1 MILPNHRWKRLS
13 MLLLAC
19 SLAQML
25 VPAIYAQQ
33 VAIAPQ
39 RQELPLSKAVD
50 YALPKQQAVQL
61 ASTKALAA
69 PGLTFE
75 LDLPKQVSVGQTVPF
90 TLTLINRSTT
100 EGQNIVVSLPVPA
113 GAQALKTP
121 NLVDQTH
128 WQWQIKRLAPQ
139 SQQALTGSLRITNRP
154 EHGALLFNPQ
164 ANANNLPQPA
174 TLSAG
179 ALIAPQSSAKQVDV
193 WQANGQTIHSN
204 DQRVSL
210 VLPTSTTSANF
221 SYMPYQSTANRQKA
235 LGYGEFVPERR
246 GFSSFE
252 IQAAQ
257 KSFAPVELQ
266 FHYSPEELQVLGLQ
280 EQTLRLFNYDRT
292 NQSWQSIATTIDSI
306 NHVAKATITNDGA
319 FNLSDGSSPSTA
331 YLPTLQGFQGGGFTG
346 AASYSVPIEVPAGA
360 AGHKPAVNLSY
371 SSAASDGSNG
381 MRPLWQASSVGKGW
395 DLGIGGSIGRNTSA
409 GSSDHQWDSFSL
421 VFDGQSSDMVRGQ
434 PLDGNYTNLAES
446 NWTWHATDETFVKLR
461 KSASSDTWTAWTKN
475 GTRYEFN
482 QALRWGTNTPSNRF
496 ETYKWLL
503 TKVVDPSGNAIVYQ
517 YYVDT
522 IQAAE
527 PIHPT
532 WFLQNVFWGYDG
544 ATPGTGTPRYALSF
558 DMSPRW
564 SAPTENVDL
573 NWEYTT
579 SRVMGK
585 AGTPHEAYRI
595 DKIKVL
601 SMPPGQTSYQLMR
614 AYKLNYAAFANS
626 LTTDVSNGQ
635 RVLTLANI
643 QRLGKNNEALP
654 AISFNYGMDQDN
666 ALEPTPGWNR
676 LTQVDNGQGG
686 LLTIN
691 YEHVWNQNGNDYT
704 KYYQNYYRVNKI
716 IQADTSNLAYSRAY
730 LTTYSY
736 AYPAL
741 NDYGHSLAVVY
752 AQYPESG
759 NGDSRFALAH
769 AEKSEFRG
777 HAQVGERVYDG
788 NTTAAPLLR
797 TTETWFHQGNGG
809 SAATPCSPAIITP
822 ASGNQYVNVS
832 DSCYIAMRDSESWK
846 GKVIAQ
852 ETWFN
857 GSRLTRTANSYTRV
871 ALPFYGNDGN
881 ATHATQ
887 SNNYKRAGLWRA
899 FNYTAATTESTY
911 EAGTTNA
918 RSITTSSVYES
929 TYGNLTE
936 KRVADD
942 TGTVLRKELA
952 WYATRDDAN
961 SYIVDRPWQT
971 ATTDGTDRYLTLSA
985 NFYDGATN
993 TNLLGTRGLLT
1004 RQSHYFNVPLQTD
1017 LTGTTLY
1024 GSDAVYGYDQY
1035 GNRTSQASY
1044 NADYSTRINT
1054 NGVVSYGVPGKGTA
1068 ARTSTTAYDSTYHA
1082 FPIRETNPLNQS
1094 QQAEYDYQLGTV
1106 TKVFD
1111 LNGNATSAS
1120 YDGFGRMTNLIKPG
1134 DSSSLPT
1141 AHIDYYDTYRPTLYL
1156 VSLRE
1161 DAGQSYFRP
1170 ILHFYNGFGQEIQ
1183 TKAES
1188 IDGSQHI
1195 VNDTNFDGLGRAT
1208 SQSEP
1213 RYVSDTTNFWGYVPA
1228 SNPLYQATT
1237 TSFDGLNRPLVIT
1250 SPGNRTVEHHYGVTT
1265 SFLYDDVIDQNRHRT
1280 QYRYDAFGRLREV
1293 NEISGNCATGYWA
1306 SYACGGSYTTNWSVA
1321 TNTRYSYDALDRL
1334 TTVIDAQNNTTSMH
1348 YDSLGRK
1355 MRIQDPD
1362 MGQYTYS
1369 YDAAS
1374 NLNGQTNAKGQTV
1387 SFNYDALD
1395 RLTSQVFPDG
1405 SHNDYFY
1412 DVVGQQTAGYN
1423 YGKGHRTSMQSVL
1436 ANGTVQTF
1444 QRWEYDARG
1453 REIFSG
1459 HNTNLTKAHH
1469 ILTSYDSADRVKTRR
1484 YQPIDETV
1492 TYNYDAA
1499 WNEYSLCTSLGG
1511 CYVTGATYDALNQPT
1526 RVNYGNGSYNQYRYD
1541 DPTRLLETLEIFSA
1555 QGTNLYARNYWYDK
1569 VGNINGIGTWDNG
1582 SNNQTR
1588 QIQYFNYDD
1597 QNRLTRA
1604 WTTGDSAGVY
1614 DQSMSYDSIGNLLSK
1629 AGAAYTY
1636 PAAGSARPHAAT
1648 TIGSKNYNY
1657 DANGNLSTTY
1667 TGTSTNGSGNRYS
1680 WDYANRLVQVES
1692 YVRAPISGGGS
1703 GCDDG
1708 NEQIPNASNPEAIPP
1723 ITCPNRIASPNQPTV
1738 DTYTVQEQYVY
1749 DADGKR
1755 SARIANGQTII
1766 YFEGAWEDTLGVNAR
1781 KLYTFNGS
1789 IVAQRDSDN
1798 TMSYLHGDQLGS
1810 VSIVTNASGGLK
1822 HKQEFDP
1829 WGNIR
1834 EGGASSTKLNYTGQY
1849 RDDTGLIF
1857 MNARYYDPKIGR
1869 FISADTVVPGSP
1881 SGDMA
1886 GSGLRS
1892 LTTDFTDPAFT
1903 LKLNQEQHSTPWF
1916 TLSQAQQQEIGSP
1929 WGPAN
1934 PQSLNRYSY
1943 VQNNPL
1949 TYTDPSGHVRTIV
1962 RTDIEAND
1970 ALIEMKSFLGKLKVG
1985 FEVRGVEMSGLKQA
1999 TGINLLVDFDV
2010 LVLMLGTDMANVIR
2024 GYIDALNSM
2033 VTNPKLFPYGIF
2045 LDYEEIQSNELV
2057 TTTLGWGR
2065 CTNTTCSSHKHPI
2078 EAKVTYTNFTL
2089 FENYLIAIDMS
2100 GVAKIAYGINERNR
2114 HTSNSM
2120 RNMFRSVVRSKET
2133 TSDKK

>member
-1 MILPNHRWKRLS
+1 

-25 VPAIYAQQ
+25 VPSTSAQQ
-33 VAIAPQ
+33 PTVAPQ
-39 RQELPLSKAVD
+39 RQAIPLSSTVD
-50 YALPKQQAVQL
+50 YVLPTQQAVEL
-61 ASTKALAA
+61 ATTNAVAA

-75 LDLPKQVSVGQTVPF
+75 LNLAHQVSVGQAVPF

-100 EGQNIVVSLPVPA
+100 EGHNIVVSLPVPA
-113 GAQALKTP
+113 GVQALSKT
-121 NLVDQTH
+121 NLVDQTQ
-128 WQWQIKRLAPQ
+128 WQWQIKRLKPQ
-139 SQQALTGSLRITNRP
+139 SQQTFSGSIRITSRP
-154 EHGALLFNPQ
+154 THGALLFNPH
-164 ANANNLPQPA
+164 ANASNLPQAA

-179 ALIAPQSSAKQVDV
+179 ALIAPQTTAKQVEH
-193 WQANGQTIHSN
+193 WQTQDQMLQSS
-204 DQRVSL
+204 DQRVSIA
-210 VLPTSTTSANF
+210 LPTGAHAAHF
-221 SYMPYQSTANRQKA
+221 SYVPYQTMALNKTSKA
-235 LGYGEFVPERR
+235 LQYSEFVPERR

-252 IQAAQ
+252 IQASQ

-266 FHYSPEELQVLGLQ
+266 FAYSPEELQVLGIQ
-280 EQTLRLFNYDRT
+280 EQSLRLFHYDQAS
-292 NQSWQSIATTIDSI
+292 QSWQSLATTIDSV

-360 AGHKPAVNLSY
+360 AGHKPVVNLSY

-381 MRPLWQASSVGKGW
+381 TRPLWQASSVGKGW
-395 DLGIGGSIGRNTSA
+395 DLGIGGSIGRTTSA

-434 PLDGNYTNLAES
+434 PLDGNYTNLAEA

-482 QALRWGTNTPSNRF
+482 QALRWGTNSPANRF

-503 TKVVDPSGNAIVYQ
+503 TKVVDPSGNAVVYE
-517 YYVDT
+517 YHVDT

-544 ATPGTGTPRYALSF
+544 ATPGTGTPRYALAF

-573 NWEYTT
+573 NWEYTS

-601 SMPPGQTSYQLMR
+601 SMPPDQSNYQLMR

-626 LTTDVSNGQ
+626 VSADVSNGQ
-635 RVLTLANI
+635 RVLTLANV
-643 QRLGKNNEALP
+643 QRLGKNNEPLP
-654 AISFNYGMDQDN
+654 AISFSYGLSQGN

-691 YEHVWNQNGNDYT
+691 YEHVWNQGIADYA
-704 KYYQNYYRVNKI
+704 KYYQNYYRVANVV
-716 IQADTSNLAYSRAY
+716 QADSSNLAYSRDY
-730 LTTYSY
+730 LSKYSY

-741 NDYGHSLAVVY
+741 NDDNHSAAVIY
-752 AQYPESG
+752 ARYPESG

-777 HAQVGERVYDG
+777 HAQVSERIYDG
-788 NTTAAPLLR
+788 STATAPLLR

-809 SAATPCSPAIITP
+809 SAATPCQPAIITP
-822 ASGNQYVNVS
+822 APGNQYVNVN
-832 DSCYIAMRDSESWK
+832 DSCYLTMRDSESWK
-846 GKVIAQ
+846 GKVSAQ

-857 GSRLTRTANSYTRV
+857 GSRLSRITNNYARIT
-871 ALPFYGNDGN
+871 LPFYGNDGN

-887 SNNYKRAGLWRA
+887 SNHYKRAGLWRA
-899 FNYTAATTESTY
+899 FNYSAATSESTY

-918 RSITTSSVYES
+918 RSITTSSTYEA
-929 TYGNLTE
+929 TYGNLTA
-936 KRVADD
+936 KSVADD

-952 WYATRDDAN
+952 WYTTRDDAN

-971 ATTDGTDRYLTLSA
+971 ATTDGQGRYLMLSA
-985 NFYDGATN
+985 NFYDGATT
-993 TNLLGTRGLLT
+993 TNVLGTRGLIT

-1024 GSDAVYGYDQY
+1024 GSDVVYGHDVY
-1035 GNRTSQASY
+1035 GNRTTQASY
-1044 NADYSTRINT
+1044 NLDYSTRINT
-1054 NGVVSYGVPGKGTA
+1054 NGSVNYGVPGKGTA
-1068 ARTSTTAYDSTYHA
+1068 ARTSTTEYDSTYHA
-1082 FPIRETNPLNQS
+1082 YPVRETNPLNQS
-1094 QQAEYDYQLGTV
+1094 QQAEYDYQMGSV
-1106 TKVFD
+1106 TKVID
-1111 LNGNATSAS
+1111 LNGNATSAT

-1134 DSSSLPT
+1134 DSSSFPT
-1141 AHIDYYDTYRPTLYL
+1141 AHIDYYDTYRPILYL

-1161 DAGQSYFRP
+1161 DAGQSAIRP

-1213 RYVSDTTNFWGYVPA
+1213 RYVTDSSNFWGYVPA

-1237 TSFDGLNRPLVIT
+1237 TSFDGLNRPLIIT
-1250 SPGNRTVEHHYGVTT
+1250 SPGNRTVEHHYGVTS

-1280 QYRYDAFGRLREV
+1280 QYRYDVFGRLREV
-1293 NEISGNCATGYWA
+1293 NEINGNCATGYWA
-1306 SYACGGSYTTNWSVA
+1306 SYACAGAYTTNWSVA
-1321 TNTRYSYDALDRL
+1321 SNTRYSYDALDRL
-1334 TTVIDAQNNTTSMH
+1334 TTVIDAQNNTSTMR

-1362 MGQYTYS
+1362 MGQYNYS

-1374 NLNGQTNAKGQTV
+1374 NLNGQTNAKGQTI
-1387 SFNYDALD
+1387 SFKYDALN
-1395 RLTSQVFPDG
+1395 RLTSQVLPDG

-1412 DVVGQQTAGYN
+1412 DFVGQQTAGYN
-1423 YGKGHRTSMQSVL
+1423 YGKGHRTSMQTVL
-1436 ANGTVQTF
+1436 ANGTIPTF

-1453 REIFSG
+1453 REIFTG
-1459 HNTNLTKAHH
+1459 HSTDLTNAHH

-1499 WNEYSLCTSLGG
+1499 WRDYSLCTSLGG

-1555 QGTNLYARNYWYDK
+1555 QGTNLYSRNYWYDK
-1569 VGNINGIGTWDNG
+1569 AGNLNGIGTWDNAT
-1582 SNNQTR
+1582 NNQTR

-1604 WTTGDSAGVY
+1604 WTTGDSAGAY

-1629 AGAAYTY
+1629 AGVTYTY

-1648 TIGSKNYNY
+1648 TIGSKNYTY
-1657 DANGNLSTTY
+1657 DTNGNLSTTY
-1667 TGTSTNGSGNRYS
+1667 TGTATNGNGNRYS

-1692 YVRAPISGGGS
+1692 YLRAPRSSGS
-1703 GCDDG
+1703 GCDNG
-1708 NEQIPNASNPEAIPP
+1708 EQRVPAALAPEAITP
-1723 ITCPNRIASPNQPTV
+1723 ITCPNRIASPNQPSV
-1738 DTYTVQEQYVY
+1738 DTYSVQEQYVY

-1755 SARIANGQTII
+1755 AARIANGQTIV

-1789 IVAQRDSDN
+1789 IVAHRDSDN

-1810 VSIVTNASGGLK
+1810 VSIVTNASGLLK

-1834 EGGASSTKLNYTGQY
+1834 EGGASSTKINYTGQY

-1869 FISADTVVPGSP
+1869 FISADTVVSGSP
-1881 SGDMA
+1881 SGSMN

-1903 LKLNQEQHSTPWF
+1903 MSLNQEQRSTPWF
-1916 TLSQAQQQEIGSP
+1916 TLSQSQQQDIGTP

-1949 TYTDPSGHVRTIV
+1949 TYTDPTGHVKTVIRNATQARRALTQLKALLESKNIGVTIKGAEISGGYK
-1962 RTDIEAND
+1962 DIA
-1970 ALIEMKSFLGKLKVG
+1970 AV
-1985 FEVRGVEMSGLKQA
+1985 
-1999 TGINLLVDFDV
+1999 TLLVDFDSVVAV
-2010 LVLMLGTDMANVIR
+2010 LGPETAVVTKTLM
-2024 GYIDALNSM
+2024 DALQHMALAPKESIPPGIYLIYKEIKKNGYVNSSLTWGECNDSQCNEGGPPIQAM
-2033 VTNPKLFPYGIF
+2033 INYR
-2045 LDYEEIQSNELV
+2045 EEINLFDIFYESMHMPMES
-2057 TTTLGWGR
+2057 TTSHYIKQGQGR
-2065 CTNTTCSSHKHPI
+2065 
-2078 EAKVTYTNFTL
+2078 
-2089 FENYLIAIDMS
+2089 
-2100 GVAKIAYGINERNR
+2100 
-2114 HTSNSM
+2114 SM
-2120 RNMFRSVVRSKET
+2120 RSIFYGVDRATGVYDANE
-2133 TSDKK
+2133 